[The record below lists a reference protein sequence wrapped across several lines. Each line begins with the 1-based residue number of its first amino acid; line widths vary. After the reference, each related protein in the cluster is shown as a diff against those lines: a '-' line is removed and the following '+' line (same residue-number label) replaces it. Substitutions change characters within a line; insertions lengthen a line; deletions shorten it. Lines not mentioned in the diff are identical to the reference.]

1 MDEEQIINGKTIE
14 FGTFNNTDI
23 VVPLNTKED
32 IKEYIFHYI
41 NLYFQEIKNKT
52 WNSKY
57 KKLLHPNWF
66 FLL

>member
-14 FGTFNNTDI
+14 FGTFISTDI

-41 NLYFQEIKNKT
+41 NGEFQDIKNMQK
-52 WNSKY
+52 NGK
-57 KKLLHPNWF
+57 
-66 FLL
+66 